1 MDLIE
6 SLLPFQLDLYIQSDS
21 QDPDSGAIIKQWNYY
36 KSLPCSA
43 KGIISNS
50 TSTRTNDRQTMDNRY
65 KNEQMIQIRTIEK
78 LNIRHKVT
86 NIKNKNG
93 EFIWTE
99 LNYPTDTPTVF
110 EVVGVTPITDPF
122 GVSMGYNIT
131 AKRSE
136 NQQIGDRK
144 STRLNS
150 SH

>member
-78 LNIRHKVT
+78 LPRRKYHATPLRRQDVRHQAPARHRR
-86 NIKNKNG
+86 
-93 EFIWTE
+93 EMQE
-99 LNYPTDTPTVF
+99 LGQ
-110 EVVGVTPITDPF
+110 VGP
-122 GVSMGYNIT
+122 G
-131 AKRSE
+131 
-136 NQQIGDRK
+136 
-144 STRLNS
+144 
-150 SH
+150 